1 VRVWGRTVEG
11 GKGLPVLLP
20 VGAERFGALERVAVA
35 TLKRGRCFVVD
46 LPAIRGAFVA
56 PLLRDHSPL

>member
-1 VRVWGRTVEG
+1 MEG